1 MMNEI
6 IRMDARKIVGLLEKG
21 DLTPLELVDASE
33 ERILQTDDQINAI
46 PTRCFERAREHAKR
60 IMENGGGESGPGQ
73 LHGLPLAIKDLDD
86 VAGVLTTQGSPI
98 FKDHI
103 PERSG
108 YVVERLESNG
118 GIVVGK
124 SNTPEFGS
132 GSTTFN
138 EVFGTTVN
146 PWDTSKT
153 CGGSSGGAAAAL
165 AAGQVWMAQGTDFGG
180 SVRIP
185 ASYCSVVG
193 LRPSPGRVATGP
205 DPLPFA
211 SLSVRGPM
219 ARTVGDTALMLDAM
233 VGRHPSDPRAFPKP
247 ARPFTDAVDFPKSPK
262 KIAFSAN
269 LGLAPVDAETVDI
282 CRKAALSFQT
292 FGSLLTEDCPDF
304 ENAVDVFQTLRAV
317 NYASRMAPLLEKYRD
332 SLKQEVIWNIEKSFK
347 LSSHDIASAERARGQ
362 LFHRVVSF
370 FNDYDLL
377 MTPTVVAPPFSKD
390 LRYLEEVEGTKFDSY
405 IGWLVMT
412 FVITLTACPA
422 ISIPCGFTKDGLP
435 VGLQIVG
442 PSLNEADVLSA
453 AALFETEH
461 PQYFSTPVD
470 PRPAVAKDEQ
480 K

>member
-1 MMNEI
+1 MNEL
-6 IRMDARKIVGLLEKG
+6 IRMNARHIVDLLKKG
-21 DLTPLELVDASE
+21 EVTPLELVDAAA
-33 ERILQTDDQINAI
+33 ERILQTDDKINAI
-46 PTRCFERAREHAKR
+46 PTRCFDRARDHAKR
-60 IMENGGGESGPGQ
+60 IMDNGPGESGPGQ

-86 VAGVLTTQGSPI
+86 VAGVLTTHGSPI
-98 FKDHI
+98 FKDNI
-103 PERSG
+103 PQRSG
-108 YVVERLESNG
+108 YVVETLESNG
-118 GIVVGK
+118 GIVIGK

-233 VGRHPSDPRAFPKP
+233 VGMHRDDPRAFPKP
-247 ARPFTDAVDFPKSPK
+247 NRPFTDAVDYPAAPK
-262 KIAFSAN
+262 KIAFSAD
-269 LGLAPVDAETVDI
+269 LGLAPVDKEVVDI
-282 CRKAALSFQT
+282 CRKAALSFQN
-292 FGSLLTEDCPDF
+292 FGSLVVEDCPDF

-317 NYASRMAPLLEKYRD
+317 NYASRMTPLLEKYRD
-332 SLKQEVIWNIEKSFK
+332 RLKPEVIWNIEKSFN
-347 LSSHDIASAERARGQ
+347 LSSLDIASAESARGR
-362 LFHRVVSF
+362 LFHRVAAF

-377 MTPTVVAPPFSKD
+377 ITPTVVAPPFSKD
-390 LRYLEEVEGTKFDSY
+390 LRFLEEVEGTKFDSY

-422 ISIPCGFTKDGLP
+422 ISIPCGFTKAGLP
-435 VGLQIVG
+435 AGLQIVG
-442 PSLNEADVLSA
+442 RCLNEADVLSA
-453 AALFETEH
+453 AALFEREH
-461 PQYFSTPVD
+461 PQCFGTPVD
-470 PRPAVAKDEQ
+470 PRP
-480 K
+480 

>member
-1 MMNEI
+1 MNELVQ
-6 IRMDARKIVGLLEKG
+6 MSARSVVDLLKKKEV
-21 DLTPLELVDASE
+21 TPLELVEISA
-33 ERILQTDDQINAI
+33 ERILETDDKVNAI
-46 PTRCFERAREHAKR
+46 PTRCFDRAREHAKR
-60 IMENGGGESGPGQ
+60 IMEGGDGESGPGR
-73 LHGLPLAIKDLDD
+73 LCGLPLAIKDLDD
-86 VAGVLTTQGSPI
+86 VAGVRTTHGSPI
-98 FKDHI
+98 FADNV
-103 PERSG
+103 PEKSG

-205 DPLPFA
+205 DSLPFA

-233 VGRHPSDPRAFPKP
+233 AGMHPRDPRSLPLP
-247 ARPFTDAVDFPKSPK
+247 ERPFTDAVDHPKTPK
-262 KIAFSAN
+262 KIAFTPD
-269 LGLAPVDAETVDI
+269 LGLAPVDHEVVDI
-282 CRKAALSFQT
+282 CREAALSFQT
-292 FGSLLTEDCPDF
+292 FGCRVEEDCPDF

-317 NYASRMAPLLEKYRD
+317 NYASRMAPLLEKYRNL
-332 SLKQEVIWNIEKSFK
+332 LKPEVIWNIEKSFD
-347 LSSHDIASAERARGQ
+347 LSSHDIAAAERSRGL
-362 LFHRVVSF
+362 LFHRVAEF
-370 FNDYDLL
+370 FDDYDLL
-377 MTPTVVAPPFSKD
+377 MTPTVVAPAFSKE
-390 LRYLEEVEGTKFDSY
+390 LRYLEEVEGVKFDSY

-422 ISIPCGFTKDGLP
+422 ISIPCGFTKSGLP

-442 PSLNEADVLSA
+442 RNRAEADVLSG
-453 AALFETEH
+453 AALFEAEH
-461 PQYFSTPVD
+461 PQFFATPVD
-470 PRPAVAKDEQ
+470 PRP
-480 K
+480 

>member
-1 MMNEI
+1 MNEL
-6 IRMDARKIVGLLEKG
+6 IRMTARDIVKLLEKKEI
-21 DLTPLELVDASE
+21 TPVELVDASA

-46 PTRCFERAREHAKR
+46 PTRCFERAREHARR
-60 IMENGGGESGPGQ
+60 IMERGVEESGPGQ

-86 VAGVLTTQGSPI
+86 VAGVRTTHGSPI
-98 FKDHI
+98 FAENV

-108 YVVERLESNG
+108 YVVEALERHG
-118 GIVVGK
+118 GIVMGK

-138 EVFGTTVN
+138 EVFGVTVN

-193 LRPSPGRVATGP
+193 LRPSPGRIATGP

-233 VGRHPSDPRAFPKP
+233 VGMHWDDPRSLPRP
-247 ARPFTDAVDFPKSPK
+247 DRPFTEAVDCPKAPK
-262 KIAFSAN
+262 KIAFSPD
-269 LGLAPVDAETVDI
+269 LGLAPVDHEVVEL
-282 CRKAALSFQT
+282 CRKAARSFEI
-292 FGSLLTEDCPDF
+292 FGSHVSEDCPDF
-304 ENAVDVFQTLRAV
+304 EGAVDIFQGLRAV

-332 SLKQEVIWNIEKSFK
+332 QLKPEVIWNIEKSFD
-347 LSSHDIASAERARGQ
+347 LTSADIAAAERARGQ
-362 LFHRVVSF
+362 LFHRVNAF
-370 FNDYDLL
+370 FDEYDLL
-377 MTPTVVAPPFSKD
+377 VTPTVVAPPFSKD
-390 LRYLEEVEGTKFDSY
+390 LRYLEEVEGVRFDSY

-422 ISIPCGFTKDGLP
+422 ISIPCGFTQGGLP

-442 PSLNEADVLSA
+442 RCRNEAGVLSA
-453 AALFETEH
+453 AALFEGEH
-461 PQYFSTPVD
+461 PQYFNTPVD
-470 PRPAVAKDEQ
+470 PRS
-480 K
+480 